1 MIFVR
6 IFVFPLY
13 KYVEHLNIKI
23 MTQIRFEKKSDGYR
37 IATIL
42 SRKVNTVNLTK
53 DEFISAI
60 KADLKEANSAYKA
73 LLIPELVDWRT
84 KWNEQYVERTTQVAK
99 EYAVKMWK
107 TKKRQEQY
115 IEKEVANSITRT
127 AKSLQ
132 GLYDEI
138 ERGLYDLFFDF
149 KPEPGNSIPCVCI
162 LKENSDDLQLE
173 RCFEILSA
181 TEWWKKASGW
191 VLKYECNKDS
201 VRSGFRPWI
210 ELILDEETQK
220 RRDAQQKSIDD
231 AIMAF
236 YSNKKPGEY
245 CGD

>member
-1 MIFVR
+1 
-6 IFVFPLY
+6 
-13 KYVEHLNIKI
+13 
-23 MTQIRFEKKSDGYR
+23 MTQIRFENKSDGYR
-37 IATIL
+37 VATIL
-42 SRKVNTVNLTK
+42 SRKVNTANLTN

-73 LLIPELVDWRT
+73 LLIPSLVEWRT
-84 KWNEQYVERTTQVAK
+84 KSNEQYVERMTRVAK

-107 TKKRQEQY
+107 TEKRRAQY
-115 IEKEVANSITRT
+115 IEKEVALAKERAESSL
-127 AKSLQ
+127 KSL
-132 GLYDEI
+132 YSEI

-149 KPEPGNSIPCVCI
+149 QPEPGNSIPGVCI
-162 LKENSDDLQLE
+162 LKEDSSDMQLE
-173 RCFEILSA
+173 RCFEILRE

-191 VLKYECNKDS
+191 VLKYECGKDS

-231 AIMAF
+231 EIMA
-236 YSNKKPGEY
+236 YYANKKSGEY